1 MKNVCK
7 IALMAIMMVTFS
19 IATQAKDNDNDGKKQ
34 RMTREQM
41 AEAQAKHI
49 ANEIALDDATTQKFV
64 ETFTAQQKEV
74 WTLFP
79 KNKDKK
85 KKSDMTDADAEKFI
99 KDHFDQSQ
107 KILDI
112 RKSYYQK
119 YSKFLTQKQILRV
132 YEMEKKSMRNLAKH
146 KRHKKDF
153 RPGYKS
159 GDRNKKK

>member
-19 IATQAKDNDNDGKKQ
+19 IAAQAKDNDGKKQ

-64 ETFTAQQKEV
+64 EAFTAQQKEV

-85 KKSDMTDADAEKFI
+85 KKTDMTDAEAEKCI
-99 KDHFDQSQ
+99 KDHFDQTQ

-112 RKSYYQK
+112 RKEYYQK
-119 YSKFLTQKQILRV
+119 YSKFLTQKQIMRV

-146 KRHKKDF
+146 NRHKKDF
-153 RPGYKS
+153 RPGFKP
-159 GDRNKKK
+159 GERTNKKK